1 MTKNFYVT
9 TPIYYGNG
17 PVHVG
22 HFYSSTI
29 ANTIYKY
36 QKISGNNARFTTG
49 IDENSQ
55 KAVIKAEEAGMPIMK
70 YLDNMA
76 DSHQKVW
83 NHFNMDYTDFI
94 RTTSQRHKITVQNVL
109 QKCYDKGDI
118 YEGEYEWMYCVGC
131 ESFKKDED
139 LVFRNKTSGDTFPVS
154 DKVKPSENIEKVCP
168 DHLTQ
173 PDKIKEKNYFFRLK
187 KYQTWI
193 EEFYEANPKFVN
205 PDFRYNEV
213 KAFVSRGLEDFSISR
228 ETNTFGIELPF
239 DDTQVTYVWFDA
251 LFNYYTSCI
260 KSRAWDKNN
269 EEFIDESKIF
279 WEWNNK
285 NKRKILHV
293 VWKDIIRFHAIFWP
307 AMLASYFDLG
317 ETDSEG
323 ILHYKASDNDYL
335 PNEIL
340 TGWYFTVDGQKMSKS
355 IWNVIDPVEYSE
367 KYSKELLTLYMLS
380 AFPIGNDGDYDRKD
394 AILNFN
400 AKMANNFGNLVN
412 RVVVLTMK
420 LGLENGLTGNMS
432 LWLWEI
438 QTSWFK
444 TDNKWFENITEINFS
459 ISESWLNEYNNIFDR
474 FMKSYNLK
482 SSLDITF
489 KFLDSLNK
497 FADTKQPWQTI
508 KDNDKSETI
517 ETLYTLAEWVR
528 QVGLNLYAFF
538 PEKMSELFEKLG
550 LENYAQR
557 LEKGELKDLRNE
569 TPVFNITEKGKP
581 LFARFEV
588 E

>member
-29 ANTIYKY
+29 ANTIFKYK
-36 QKISGNNARFTTG
+36 KISGNNARFTTG

-55 KAVIKAEEAGMPIMK
+55 KAVMKADEAGMPIME
-70 YLDNMA
+70 YLDSMA

-109 QKCYDKGDI
+109 QKCFDKGDI
-118 YEGEYEWMYCVGC
+118 YEGEYEGMYCVGC

-139 LVFRNKTSGDTFPVS
+139 LVFRNKTSWDTFPVS
-154 DKVKPSENIEKVCP
+154 DKVKVSENIEKICP
-168 DHLTQ
+168 DHLTT
-173 PDKIKEKNYFFRLK
+173 PDQIKEKNYFFKLTN
-187 KYQTWI
+187 YQTWI
-193 EEFYEANPKFVN
+193 EEFYKANPRFVN

-213 KAFVSRGLEDFSISR
+213 KAFVGRGLEDFSISR

-239 DDTQVTYVWFDA
+239 DSDQVTYVWFDA

-269 EEFIDESKIF
+269 EKFIDESKIF
-279 WEWNNK
+279 WEWNSE
-285 NKRKILHV
+285 NKREILHV

-323 ILHYKASDNDYL
+323 VLHYKSSDNDYL

-340 TGWYFTVDGQKMSKS
+340 TGGYFTVDGQKMSKS

-380 AFPIGNDGDYDRKD
+380 AFPIGNDGDYDRRD

-420 LGLENGLTGNMS
+420 LELESGLIWKLRD
-432 LWLWEI
+432 WLWDYNESLYKKDE
-438 QTSWFK
+438 SWS
-444 TDNKWFENITEINFS
+444 ENVINANIS
-459 ISESWLNEYNNIFDR
+459 ISKSGFNYYNNQFNDCLNA
-474 FMKSYNLK
+474 YNLK
-482 SSLDITF
+482 AWLDITF
-489 KFLDSLNK
+489 KFLDGLNK
-497 FADTKQPWQTI
+497 FADTKAPWQTI
-508 KDNDKSETI
+508 KDDDKTETI

-538 PEKMSELFEKLG
+538 PEKMSELFAKLG
-550 LENYAQR
+550 LENYAAR
-557 LEKGELKDLRNE
+557 LEKWELEDLRKE
-569 TPVFNITEKGKP
+569 TPVFNITEKGQP